1 MKIKITHL
9 LSQDIFDI
17 RIFTTNENY
26 DAWFQSTK
34 CEFDIKSD
42 KNEGLVVKLDFGL
55 IHANEINYQTIK

>member
-1 MKIKITHL
+1 MTVKITHL

-34 CEFDIKSD
+34 CEFDIKS
-42 KNEGLVVKLDFGL
+42 NGIETIIVKLDFGI
-55 IHANEINYQTIK
+55 IHANEINYQTIN